1 MYTSDNDIFHIA
13 HGLRDRTLPKPEW
26 THNAHFAAAVWL
38 IRSPLHDAERDMPDM
53 IRRYN
58 LACGVAN
65 TDTEG
70 YHETI
75 TLASIRMA
83 SHTLK
88 GCEALSL
95 HDAVNHV
102 LTSGLGRSD
111 WIFRYW
117 SKPVLF
123 TPEARRSWVEPDV
136 EALPVYAAGPK

>member
-1 MYTSDNDIFHIA
+1 MYTSDKDILDIA

-38 IRSPLHDAERDMPDM
+38 IRSPLYDAERDMPAM

-83 SHTLK
+83 SHALK
-88 GCEALSL
+88 GPLPSSFRTHRQRLHSMKPCFQQPPSPALS
-95 HDAVNHV
+95 HR
-102 LTSGLGRSD
+102 TEPPF
-111 WIFRYW
+111 FR
-117 SKPVLF
+117 
-123 TPEARRSWVEPDV
+123 RI
-136 EALPVYAAGPK
+136 

>member
-1 MYTSDNDIFHIA
+1 MYTSDKDITHIA

-26 THNAHFAAAVWL
+26 THEAHFAAAVWL
-38 IRSPLHDAERDMPDM
+38 IRSPLYDAERDMPDM

-65 TDTEG
+65 SDTEG

-83 SHTLK
+83 SHALK
-88 GCEALSL
+88 GFEALSL
-95 HDAVNHV
+95 HEAVNDV
-102 LTSGLGRSD
+102 LKSGLDRSN

-117 SKPVLF
+117 SRHVLF
-123 TPEARRSWVEPDV
+123 TPEARRRWVKPDV
-136 EALPVYAAGPK
+136 EALPVRTACLK